1 MNLVSVIQ
9 LLCFGFLVWGGA
21 LSVLS
26 PARGP
31 ETLGDRDTAAA

>member
-21 LSVLS
+21 LSLLS
-26 PARGP
+26 LARGSK
-31 ETLGDRDTAAA
+31 TLGDRDPAAA